1 MALQRMVLVLVAVF
15 CCSVGDLYAQDA
27 DAELSVVQQ
36 VEAHN
41 AKGLMHYEMKE
52 FPEAISEMLLAY
64 HLIPEPGLLYNVAR
78 IYHKMDERMLAQQFY
93 RKFVGHED
101 ANPENVKQALV
112 YIQEIDKIKKAQ
124 EAAQKLKDEAAAKAE
139 AERVEKEK
147 QIAAVAPQ
155 PEIKTT
161 TKKTCLPCWLSMG
174 MATGTLGVGAT
185 TGYLAL
191 TQKEA
196 FETSFNQTL
205 RAKAAQD
212 GQQYALLSDISWVSA
227 GVLSTV
233 AGVLFYRHATQQ
245 NTEETKGPE

>member
-1 MALQRMVLVLVAVF
+1 MTLQRMILVLVAMF

-112 YIQEIDKIKKAQ
+112 YIQEIRSCTKIK
-124 EAAQKLKDEAAAKAE
+124 
-139 AERVEKEK
+139 R
-147 QIAAVAPQ
+147 
-155 PEIKTT
+155 
-161 TKKTCLPCWLSMG
+161 
-174 MATGTLGVGAT
+174 
-185 TGYLAL
+185 
-191 TQKEA
+191 
-196 FETSFNQTL
+196 
-205 RAKAAQD
+205 
-212 GQQYALLSDISWVSA
+212 
-227 GVLSTV
+227 
-233 AGVLFYRHATQQ
+233 
-245 NTEETKGPE
+245 